1 MRYLV
6 TGHTGFKGSWMSL
19 WLSEQG
25 HSVSGISLNPDT
37 DSIFNQADVKNVL
50 DRDFRIDIRDKDLLT
65 AAVREIDPEVV
76 IHLAAQPLVRSSYK
90 FPVETFQ
97 TNVIGTLNLLEAT
110 KNLDS
115 LRASLVITTDKVYKN
130 FGHFDGY
137 VESDPLGG
145 EDPYSASKAAADLA
159 SQSWISSFGVS
170 KVAIARAGNV
180 IGGGDWAQDRLIPD
194 LVRAYDNQESP
205 LIRNPNSI
213 RPWQHVLDCLNGYL
227 LLINSMLKDGTAGEW
242 NFGPDHR
249 ERYTVSEV
257 IESFAKNYGV
267 EVAPWTQDKNP
278 NPPEAGF
285 LLLDSTKSRTLL
297 NWKDML
303 SFEESLAW
311 TANWYRQWQ
320 DIGAREATLA
330 QIRDFERLN
339 TLNK

>member
-1 MRYLV
+1 M
-6 TGHTGFKGSWMSL
+6 
-19 WLSEQG
+19 
-25 HSVSGISLNPDT
+25 
-37 DSIFNQADVKNVL
+37 DSIFNQADVKSVL
-50 DRDFRIDIRDKDLLT
+50 DRDIRLDIRDKDLLT

-76 IHLAAQPLVRSSYK
+76 IHLAAQPLVRYSYK

-115 LRASLVITTDKVYKN
+115 LRASLVVTTDKVYKN

-194 LVRAYDNQESP
+194 LVRAYENQESP

-249 ERYTVSEV
+249 ERHTVSEV

-285 LLLDSTKSRTLL
+285 LLLNSTKSRTLL
-297 NWKDML
+297 DWKDL
-303 SFEESLAW
+303 LTFEESLAW

-320 DIGAREATLA
+320 KIGAREATLA
-330 QIRDFERLN
+330 QIREFERLN

>member
-6 TGHTGFKGSWMSL
+6 TGHTGFKGSWLSL

-25 HSVSGISLNPDT
+25 HSVSGISLNPDM
-37 DSIFNQADVKNVL
+37 DSIFNQADVKSVL
-50 DRDFRIDIRDKDLLT
+50 DRDIRLDIRDKDLLT

-76 IHLAAQPLVRSSYK
+76 IHLAAQPLVRYSYK

-227 LLINSMLKDGTAGEW
+227 LLINSMLENGTAGEW
-242 NFGPDHR
+242 NFGPNHR
-249 ERYTVSEV
+249 ERHPVSEV
-257 IESFAKNYGV
+257 IEIFAKNYGAG
-267 EVAPWTQDKNP
+267 VAPWIQDKNP
-278 NPPEAGF
+278 NPPEAGI

-303 SFEESLAW
+303 AFEESLEW
-311 TANWYRQWQ
+311 TANWYRKWQ

-330 QIRDFERLN
+330 QIREFERLN
-339 TLNK
+339 RLDK